1 MRFFLICLLLP
12 VFLDGETYHLRDDKP
27 LYTEF
32 LDKDFPFLEATVDLR
47 GIAPAGNKDNLVPRA
62 VILPLEDDIYVCFDT
77 ELLRVAA
84 IWQGDFVT
92 LDGLAILSY
101 EVPLRKMG
109 GGQKKLPKPIGKMIA
124 STGLYPGWFKK
135 GEERFED
142 PRSRWIDE
150 NELGRG
156 PLPPEYGEWI
166 GVEDL
171 GDSALLHY
179 SLFGGEVSEHFR
191 VENVGNEFVV
201 VRTLLLEGVKET
213 VSLVVDDKG
222 TKSDGPSLTESSGEG
237 VSKELMM
244 VSYPVKQKDEGYPRF
259 APFDFSTSKFT
270 KHWPDSI
277 TTEMEPGKAQGSYAV
292 DHLRIPYPNPWERRV
307 RPYSIDFYPNGDAI
321 VVTYDGDVYRLAGL
335 GSHDDAV
342 GWTKIA
348 AGFHEPNCIKL
359 RGDDIFVF
367 SRLGITKLEDLNGD
381 GEIDFYRMFCNRF
394 TQSGD
399 TRDFPMSLVLR
410 QDGSWIINKGGQQE
424 TAYSPH
430 SGRVLKVSADGKQID
445 LWAYGFRNG
454 FLNSIPERDDL
465 IVASDQQGNWVPTT
479 PFHIVREGSFL
490 GFQPGS
496 PAKETPIQPPALWLP
511 HRVAQSGIDPLW
523 GSDSRLGA
531 LYKSILY
538 IEFKRPSLIKIFIPE
553 EGEIIQAAGVA
564 MGLDFE
570 VPLLKGAISPTDG
583 MAYMVGFQIWDCFA
597 PRLEGICRL
606 RVLKSTDE
614 HPTQAKVFKEGV
626 LLRFADELDP
636 QVALDPASFNVSSWE
651 YIRKPDYGSAHYKAD
666 GTTGADVRY
675 VHSVLLTADKKSVFI
690 AIDNMTTTMQLEV
703 QHLLTG
709 EWSSV
714 YFTIHELSG
723 VSLVDE
729 GFPSTN
735 FQQLFASA
743 PTPRDVSTKKA
754 VVSEAR
760 GLEVATLYG
769 CIGCHSLDGS
779 TEGKSGP
786 TWAGLWRSK
795 RTLTDGRKVEAM
807 EEYLRESILD
817 PVAKMVAG
825 FDGAEAGMPP
835 YQGILSDED
844 VESLVIY
851 IRSLHRL

>member
-1 MRFFLICLLLP
+1 MRFSIILILLP
-12 VFLDGETYHLRDDKP
+12 VFLYGQTYHLRDDKP

-47 GIAPAGNKDNLVPRA
+47 GIAPTGNTNNLIPRA
-62 VILPLEDDIYVCFDT
+62 VILPLEDDIFVCFDT
-77 ELLRVAA
+77 ELLRVAG
-84 IWQGDFVT
+84 IWQGNFIT
-92 LDGLAILSY
+92 SDGLAILSY

-109 GGQKKLPKPIGKMIA
+109 SGQKKLPKPIGKMIA
-124 STGLYPGWFKK
+124 STGLYPGWFKQ
-135 GEERFED
+135 GQAVFED

-156 PLPPEYGEWI
+156 PLPPEYGEWL
-166 GVEDL
+166 GVEDA
-171 GDSALLHY
+171 GGSAILHY
-179 SLFGGEVSEHFR
+179 SLFGGKVSEQFR
-191 VENVGNEFVV
+191 VEKMGNESVV
-201 VRTLLLEGVKET
+201 IRTLLLEDVEEP
-213 VSLVVDDKG
+213 VSLVV
-222 TKSDGPSLTESSGEG
+222 SDSDTSGPQMMDSPENIASA
-237 VSKELMM
+237 ELMM
-244 VSYPVKQKDEGYPRF
+244 ATYPVNYDADVYPRIT
-259 APFDFSTSKFT
+259 PYDFSLSKT
-270 KHWPDSI
+270 QKHWPDSI
-277 TTEMEPGKAQGSYAV
+277 TTEMELGDAQGSYAV

-307 RPYSIDFYPNGDAI
+307 RPYSIDFYPNGDAVI
-321 VVTYDGDVYRLAGL
+321 VTYDGDVYRLTGL
-335 GSHDDAV
+335 GSQDDEV
-342 GWTKIA
+342 GWAKIA

-367 SRLGITKLEDLNGD
+367 SRLGITQLEDFDGD
-381 GEIDFYRMFCNRF
+381 GETDFYRMFCNRF

-410 QDGSWIINKGGQQE
+410 KDGSWIINKGGQQSS
-424 TAYSPH
+424 AYSPH
-430 SGRVLKVSADGKQID
+430 SGRVLQVSADGKQVD

-454 FLNSIPERDDL
+454 FLNSIHDHDDL

-479 PFHIVREGSFL
+479 PFHVVREGGFL
-490 GFQPGS
+490 GYAPGS
-496 PAKETPIQPPALWLP
+496 PEKETPIQPPALWLP

-523 GSDSRLGA
+523 GGDSRLGA

-553 EGEIIQAAGVA
+553 EGEIIQTAGVA

-583 MAYMVGFQIWDCFA
+583 MAYIVGFQIWDCFA

-606 RVLKSTDE
+606 RVLKTTDE
-614 HPTQAKVFKEGV
+614 HPTHAEVFKEGA
-626 LLRFADELDP
+626 LLSFTDELDP
-636 QVALDPASFNVSSWE
+636 KVALDPASYNVNSWE
-651 YIRKPDYGSAHYKAD
+651 YIRKPSYGSAQYKAD
-666 GTTGADVRY
+666 GTTGSDVRF
-675 VHSVLLTADKKSVFI
+675 VHSAILSDDKKSVFI
-690 AIDNMTTTMQLEV
+690 AIDKMTTTMQLEV

-709 EWSSV
+709 EWRQV
-714 YFTIHELSG
+714 YFTIHRLPE
-723 VSLVDE
+723 VSLEDK
-729 GFPSTN
+729 GFSSTN
-735 FQQLFASA
+735 FQQLFASE
-743 PTPRDVSTKKA
+743 PTPRNVTAKIA
-754 VVSEAR
+754 IVSEAR

-786 TWAGLWRSK
+786 TWAGLWRSN
-795 RTLTDGRKVEAM
+795 RTLTDGSKVKAM

-817 PVAKMVAG
+817 PTAKMLAG

-835 YQGILSDED
+835 YKGILSDAD